1 MKNFGIICDGKYREQ
16 TFDSTV
22 FSKIEK
28 YNKSNGSN
36 SKVGLYYYNFA
47 LTTDPFKL
55 QPNGAFNTN
64 RFKTIEFEYNNY
76 ANPPI
81 DSSNVEFTTI
91 CDPETG
97 AIIAT
102 SKDPTN
108 IYKYYYNLY
117 VIEEKYNILFFQNG
131 FGGLLYSS

>member
-1 MKNFGIICDGKYREQ
+1 MKNFGILCDGKYREQ
-16 TFDSTV
+16 TFDSGV
-22 FSKIEK
+22 FSKLEK
-28 YNKSNGSN
+28 YNKSNGSS

-55 QPNGAFNTN
+55 QPNGALNTAK
-64 RFKTIEFEYNNY
+64 FKTIELEYNNY
-76 ANPPI
+76 SNPPI

-102 SKDPTN
+102 SKDPTS

-117 VIEEKYNILFFQNG
+117 VIEEKYNTEFSALRG
-131 FGGLLYSS
+131 KR